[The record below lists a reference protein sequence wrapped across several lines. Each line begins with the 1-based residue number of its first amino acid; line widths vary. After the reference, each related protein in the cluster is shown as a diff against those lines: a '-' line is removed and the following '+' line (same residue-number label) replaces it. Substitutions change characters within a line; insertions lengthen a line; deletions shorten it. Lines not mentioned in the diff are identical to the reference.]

1 VRGTILVLAL
11 LVVSG
16 CGSSGTKDRRDAVN
30 AYFAQ
35 VAKAQANLLSSEGQI
50 DSTLQKF
57 SLTTSTPAE
66 RAQLQHARTEVAQ
79 ASRRVRTLKPPADA
93 RKLHGL
99 IVRRLALQESV
110 VDELI
115 ATTAYLPKFAATA
128 PPLQAALVRLQ
139 HDLAAIAA
147 GTGAPTVAANRGN
160 AVLDRYAAAFGAY
173 GDALQPVTG
182 ALDALT
188 PPAVL
193 SPALDAE
200 RQALERSISLC
211 ATIHMTLL
219 RRDIPGANAAIRSL
233 FTVSASLNGAETAKR
248 QAAAAQA
255 YDARLRQID
264 ALATK
269 ANRER
274 ARLVQVIG

>member
-1 VRGTILVLAL
+1 VRGTVLVLAL
-11 LVVSG
+11 LVLCG
-16 CGSSGTKDRRDAVN
+16 CGSSGTTHRRDAVN

-35 VAKAQANLLSSEGQI
+35 VAKAQANLLASEGQI
-50 DSTLQKF
+50 DSALQKF
-57 SLTTSTPAE
+57 SLTSSTPSE
-66 RAQLQHARTEVAQ
+66 RAQLQRAKTEVTQ
-79 ASRRVRTLKPPADA
+79 ASRRVRALKPPVDA

-99 IVRRLALQESV
+99 IVQRLSLQESV
-110 VDELI
+110 IDELI
-115 ATTAYLPKFAATA
+115 ATTVYLPRFAATA
-128 PPLQAALVRLQ
+128 PPLQAALVKLQ

-147 GTGAPTVAANRGN
+147 GAGAPTVAANRGN
-160 AVLDRYAAAFGAY
+160 AVLDQYAAAFGAY
-173 GDALQPVTG
+173 GDALQPVT
-182 ALDALT
+182 ATLDSLT
-188 PPAVL
+188 PPAIL
-193 SPALDAE
+193 RPALAAE

-211 ATIHMTLL
+211 TTIHTALL
-219 RRDIPGANAAIRSL
+219 RGDIPGANAAIRSL

-274 ARLVQVIG
+274 ARLVRVIG